1 MPNALCRGHGWKWI
15 YGGSTSLHFF
25 GNIKAMTQFF
35 SLELP
40 WAKFAWN
47 TLAASILGLAP
58 FLVLYIVVTPGF
70 ASHLSTGGPVST
82 RFWRQI
88 LTNGLPVVFAVN
100 YVGYYTFA
108 LTAAKSI
115 QLKDPRLLVLVDMP
129 LRIAVFVFLH
139 VLIYLLSADWFG
151 SFGGSKSTALRV
163 VAPTLQQSARFT
175 NVSGAYLYASLVC
188 ALPIYAWAF
197 DQHPQLGKEV
207 SSLPKSVG
215 PWIAALLACFAL
227 ALTLTGFAQ
236 VVVWLQSG

>member
-1 MPNALCRGHGWKWI
+1 
-15 YGGSTSLHFF
+15 
-25 GNIKAMTQFF
+25 MTRFF

-58 FLVLYIVVTPGF
+58 FIALYIVVTPGF
-70 ASHLSTGGPVST
+70 ASHLATGGAVST

-115 QLKDPRLLVLVDMP
+115 QLNDRRLLVLVDMP
-129 LRIAVFVFLH
+129 LRIAVFVLLH
-139 VLIYLLSADWFG
+139 VLIYVLSADWFG
-151 SFGGSKSTALRV
+151 SFGGSKTTALRV

-175 NVSGAYLYASLVC
+175 NVSGAYFYACLVG

-197 DQHPQLGKEV
+197 ERHPELKKEV
-207 SSLPKSVG
+207 GGLSESAG
-215 PWIAALLACFAL
+215 PWIAALLACLVL
-227 ALTLTGFAQ
+227 ALTLTGLTQMIA
-236 VVVWLQSG
+236 WLQAG